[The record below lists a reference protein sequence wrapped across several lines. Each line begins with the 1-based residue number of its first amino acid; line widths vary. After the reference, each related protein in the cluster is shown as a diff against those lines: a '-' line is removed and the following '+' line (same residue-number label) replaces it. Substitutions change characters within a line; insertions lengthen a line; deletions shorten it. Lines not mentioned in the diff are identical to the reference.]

1 LTGNPVPAMGL
12 RELRAPTS
20 ANYVHPDHLGSTNV
34 VTDQNQDLVQTLD
47 YYPYGA
53 TRISNSTST
62 NEKRKFIGQF
72 SNETNLS
79 YLNARYYNPSQ
90 GQFISQDS
98 FSAIRLPSPLN
109 ESYGRTCPA
118 GRLD

>member
-1 LTGNPVPAMGL
+1 MGL

-79 YLNARYYNPSQ
+79 YLNARPHHKANS
-90 GQFISQDS
+90 SRKTVSRRSDCR
-98 FSAIRLPSPLN
+98 RLLMRATAALVP
-109 ESYGRTCPA
+109 PA
-118 GRLD
+118 DWINGF